1 MHRPLL
7 LFLAISAM
15 MMGTNAAINRPAVYR
30 LGSNGSPNSQ
40 PSSAGGVVYRGYSSG
55 GLWRSNS
62 RQDWG
67 GFQGRG
73 PSGVK

>member
-1 MHRPLL
+1 MHRPILL
-7 LFLAISAM
+7 GLAVFVM
-15 MMGTNAAINRPAVYR
+15 MFGSSNAINRPGIYR
-30 LGSNGSPNSQ
+30 LGNNGTPNRST
-40 PSSAGGVVYRGYSSG
+40 SSGGVVYRGFGSG
-55 GLWRSNS
+55 GSWRTSS